1 MSFGQTGA
9 CLCLTVP
16 FDKDRLGR
24 ALGRTSSAMAAIT
37 DIGFA
42 EAIVKKLAALDPDVP
57 VCVAREL
64 TKTFE
69 TYHRGP
75 ASRLAAEFAERAPK
89 GEIVLLVGGVNAP
102 RAVN

>member
-1 MSFGQTGA
+1 MLQAAVEASH
-9 CLCLTVP
+9 
-16 FDKDRLGR
+16 
-24 ALGRTSSAMAAIT
+24 TSIFYESPHR
-37 DIGFA
+37 
-42 EAIVKKLAALDPDVP
+42 IVKTVQTLAALDPDVP

-75 ASRLAAEFAERAPK
+75 AARLAAEFAERVPK

-102 RAVN
+102 RTAH